1 VTTQPCV
8 NVRDPLAVTFHLRTD
23 EHVNATSVSVSVS
36 KYSELLWS
44 AVNAHEPKAL
54 QIGTS

>member
-1 VTTQPCV
+1 MQ
-8 NVRDPLAVTFHLRTD
+8 N
-23 EHVNATSVSVSVS
+23 VSVSVS
-36 KYSELLWS
+36 KYFELKRT